1 MTMSLESS
9 QQVGMTWPLSVSNSF
24 SYALTTSG
32 NQRRRWDSHRHP
44 KFVEQTNFNCTM
56 LANLSIDL
64 PAFKPK
70 NQKQLCSKWPH
81 KNGPFNSHA
90 SLESLSVCM
99 LSMSLLT
106 SQIYVLI
113 IWVKSSEPCRTALP
127 TGPIWLGSKTDL
139 SWSPVLYDVSYLNIP
154 KALYVIIGPSEVH
167 VPPLFCRKNFALWTL
182 FYAFSFKHIIHNT
195 WDRPSGLFNFEKHA
209 GLESCLVI
217 SLQILY
223 LSPFNKSEW
232 LLGVRQIK
240 KTRTCISTCAQF

>member
-127 TGPIWLGSKTDL
+127 QVLFDWVPKPILAGHQFYMMCPIWISPRHYMSLLVRAKCMYHHYFAERTLLYELCFMHLVL
-139 SWSPVLYDVSYLNIP
+139 SI
-154 KALYVIIGPSEVH
+154 
-167 VPPLFCRKNFALWTL
+167 
-182 FYAFSFKHIIHNT
+182 
-195 WDRPSGLFNFEKHA
+195 
-209 GLESCLVI
+209 
-217 SLQILY
+217 
-223 LSPFNKSEW
+223 
-232 LLGVRQIK
+232 
-240 KTRTCISTCAQF
+240 